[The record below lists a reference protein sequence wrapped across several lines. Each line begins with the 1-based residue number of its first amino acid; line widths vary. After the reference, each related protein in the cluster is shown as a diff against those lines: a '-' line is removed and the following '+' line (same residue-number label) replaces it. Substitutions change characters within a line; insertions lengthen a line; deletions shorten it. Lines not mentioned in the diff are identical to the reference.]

1 MAFFKRP
8 CKMKISFILL
18 FFFSLFSSSS
28 FAQKQNFSTLDSLFD
43 LLEINDR
50 FMGTLAISEKGNII
64 YSKSI
69 GKEDVASGKLS
80 NNLTKYRIGSIS
92 KMFTACLIFQA
103 IEENKLS
110 LKQTIN
116 HYFPK
121 ITNAKKITIGN
132 LLNHRS
138 GIHNYTNDTSYFN
151 YYTALKSQKEMLEI
165 IQVGGSDFKP
175 NSRAEYSNSNYIL
188 LSFILEKIYKKSY
201 EELLDIKIIQP
212 QGLKNTYFGKK
223 LDLAKN
229 ECASYRFSGKWELEN
244 ETNSSVSLGAGGI
257 VSTTE
262 DLLFFITNLFEGKII
277 QASSLEQMM
286 KLEDGFGMGIFSV
299 PFYDKKGYGHNGGI
313 DGFSSSLYTFPAE
326 NISIALTSNG
336 SRFNNN
342 DISIAALSSC
352 FNLPLQL
359 PSFSELELRSEDLD
373 KYLGSYANSEIPIKI
388 SITKDSLSLIAQ
400 ATGQPSFT
408 LETIGKDS
416 FEFSPAGVEIQF
428 IPEKN
433 LLILKQGGGEFTF
446 TRQ

>member
-1 MAFFKRP
+1 
-8 CKMKISFILL
+8 MKISFSLI
-18 FFFSLFSSSS
+18 FFFILYVSSS
-28 FAQKQNFSTLDSLFD
+28 FAQDKKFSTLDSLFN

-50 FMGTLAISEKGNII
+50 FMGTLSISENSKII

-103 IEENKLS
+103 IEEDKLS

-116 HYFPK
+116 RFFPK
-121 ITNAKKITIGN
+121 ITNAKEITIGN
-132 LLNHRS
+132 LLNHHS
-138 GIHNYTNDTSYFN
+138 GIHNYTNDTSYLN
-151 YYTALKSQKEMLEI
+151 YYTTLKSQKEMLEI
-165 IQVGGSDFKP
+165 IQAGGSDFKP
-175 NSRAEYSNSNYIL
+175 NSRTEYSNSNYIL

-201 EELLDIKIIQP
+201 EELLELKIIQP
-212 QGLKNTYFGKK
+212 LGLKNTYFGKK
-223 LDLAKN
+223 LELAKN
-229 ECASYRFSGKWELEN
+229 ECASYLFSGKWELEK
-244 ETNSSVSLGAGGI
+244 ETHSSISLGAGGI

-277 QASSLEQMM
+277 NAASLEQMT

-299 PFYDKKGYGHNGGI
+299 PFYDKKGFGHNGGI
-313 DGFSSSLYTFPAE
+313 DGFSSFLYTFPAE

-359 PSFSELELRSEDLD
+359 PSFSVIELSADDLD
-373 KYLGSYANSEIPIKI
+373 KYIGSYANPEIPIKI
-388 SITKDSLSLIAQ
+388 SITKDSLSLIGQ

-446 TRQ
+446 TRE

>member
-1 MAFFKRP
+1 
-8 CKMKISFILL
+8 MKSRS
-18 FFFSLFSSSS
+18 FFSILFVLFSVTS
-28 FAQKQNFSTLDSLFD
+28 FAQEQKFLALDSLFQILD
-43 LLEINDR
+43 ENNR
-50 FMGTLAISEKGNII
+50 FMGSLSISENGKII
-64 YSKSI
+64 YSKTI
-69 GKEDVASGKLS
+69 GKVDLASGKS
-80 NNLTKYRIGSIS
+80 SDNLTKYRIGSIS

-103 IEENKLS
+103 IEENKLN
-110 LKQTIN
+110 LKENIN
-116 HYFPK
+116 RFFPK
-121 ITNAKKITIGN
+121 IANSKEITIGN

-165 IQVGGSDFKP
+165 IQAGGSDFKP
-175 NSRAEYSNSNYIL
+175 NSKTEYSNSNYIL

-212 QGLKNTYFGKK
+212 LGLKNTYFGKK
-223 LDLAKN
+223 LELAKN
-229 ECASYRFSGKWELEN
+229 ECASYRFSGKWELEK
-244 ETNSSVSLGAGGI
+244 ETHSSVSLGAGGI

-262 DLLFFITNLFEGKII
+262 DLLFFITNLFDGKII
-277 QASSLEQMM
+277 QTSSLEQMM

-299 PFYDKKGYGHNGGI
+299 PFYDKKGFGHNGGI
-313 DGFSSSLYTFPAE
+313 DGFSSFLYTFPE
-326 NISIALTSNG
+326 EKISIALTSNG

-342 DISIAALSSC
+342 DISIAALSAC
-352 FNLPLQL
+352 FDLPVQL
-359 PSFSELELRSEDLD
+359 PSFSKLELRSEDLD

-388 SITKDSLSLIAQ
+388 SITKDSLSLIGQ

-446 TRQ
+446 TRE

>member
-1 MAFFKRP
+1 
-8 CKMKISFILL
+8 MKSRS
-18 FFFSLFSSSS
+18 FFSILFVLFSVTS
-28 FAQKQNFSTLDSLFD
+28 FAQVQKFLALDSLFQILD
-43 LLEINDR
+43 ENNR
-50 FMGTLAISEKGNII
+50 FMGSLSISENGKII
-64 YSKSI
+64 YSKTI
-69 GKEDVASGKLS
+69 GKADLASGKS
-80 NNLTKYRIGSIS
+80 SDNLTKYRIGSIS

-110 LKQTIN
+110 LKQNIN
-116 HYFPK
+116 RFFPK
-121 ITNAKKITIGN
+121 ITGAKEISIGN

-151 YYTALKSQKEMLEI
+151 YYTASKSQKEMLEI
-165 IQVGGSDFKP
+165 IQASGSDFKP
-175 NSRAEYSNSNYIL
+175 NSKAEYSNSNYIL

-212 QGLKNTYFGKK
+212 QVLKNTYFGKK
-223 LDLAKN
+223 LELAKN
-229 ECASYRFSGKWELEN
+229 ECASYLFSGKWELEN
-244 ETNSSVSLGAGGI
+244 ETHSSVSLGAGGI

-262 DLLFFITNLFEGKII
+262 DLLFFITKLFEGKII
-277 QASSLEQMM
+277 NTASLEQMM
-286 KLEDGFGMGIFSV
+286 KLEDGYGMGIFPV
-299 PFYDKKGYGHNGGI
+299 PFYDKKGFGHTGGI
-313 DGFSSSLYTFPAE
+313 DGFSSFLYIFPE
-326 NISIALTSNG
+326 EKISIALTSNG

-342 DISIAALSSC
+342 DIGIAALSAC

-359 PSFSELELRSEDLD
+359 PSFSAIELSAEDLN
-373 KYLGSYANSEIPIKI
+373 KYLGSYANPEIPIKI

-433 LLILKQGGGEFTF
+433 LLILKQGGGEFSF
-446 TRQ
+446 KRD

>member
-1 MAFFKRP
+1 
-8 CKMKISFILL
+8 MKSRSFYSIL
-18 FFFSLFSSSS
+18 FVLFSVTS
-28 FAQKQNFSTLDSLFD
+28 FAQEQKFLALDSLFQILD
-43 LLEINDR
+43 ENNR
-50 FMGTLAISEKGNII
+50 FMGSLSISENGKII
-64 YSKSI
+64 YSKTI
-69 GKEDVASGKLS
+69 GKVDLASGKS
-80 NNLTKYRIGSIS
+80 SDNLTKYRIGSIS

-116 HYFPK
+116 RFFPK
-121 ITNAKKITIGN
+121 ITNAKEITIGN

-165 IQVGGSDFKP
+165 IQASGSDFKP
-175 NSRAEYSNSNYIL
+175 NSKAEYSNSNYIL

-223 LDLAKN
+223 LELAKN

-244 ETNSSVSLGAGGI
+244 ETHSSVSLGAGGI

-262 DLLFFITNLFEGKII
+262 DLLFFITKLFEGKII
-277 QASSLEQMM
+277 NTASLEQMI
-286 KLEDGFGMGIFSV
+286 KLEDGYGMGIFPV
-299 PFYDKKGYGHNGGI
+299 PFYDKKGFGHTGGI
-313 DGFSSSLYTFPAE
+313 DGFSSFLYTFLE
-326 NISIALTSNG
+326 EKISIALTSNG

-342 DISIAALSSC
+342 DIGIAALSAC

-359 PSFSELELRSEDLD
+359 PSFSALELSAEDLD
-373 KYLGSYANSEIPIKI
+373 KYLGSYANPEIPIKI

-433 LLILKQGGGEFTF
+433 LLILKQGGGEFSF
-446 TRQ
+446 KRE

>member
-1 MAFFKRP
+1 
-8 CKMKISFILL
+8 MKISFSLI
-18 FFFSLFSSSS
+18 FFFILYVSSS
-28 FAQKQNFSTLDSLFD
+28 FAQDKKFSTLDSLFN

-50 FMGTLAISEKGNII
+50 FMGTLSISENSKII

-103 IEENKLS
+103 IEENKIS

-116 HYFPK
+116 RFFPK
-121 ITNAKKITIGN
+121 ITNAKEITIGN

-138 GIHNYTNDTSYFN
+138 GIHNYTNDTSYLN
-151 YYTALKSQKEMLEI
+151 YYTTLKSQKEMLEI
-165 IQVGGSDFKP
+165 IQASGSDFKP
-175 NSRAEYSNSNYIL
+175 NSRTEYSNSNYIL

-212 QGLKNTYFGKK
+212 LGLKNTYFGKK
-223 LDLAKN
+223 LELTKN
-229 ECASYRFSGKWELEN
+229 ECASYRFSGKWELEK

-277 QASSLEQMM
+277 HASSLEQMT
-286 KLEDGFGMGIFSV
+286 KLEDGFGMGVFSV
-299 PFYDKKGYGHNGGI
+299 PFYDKKGFGHTGGI
-313 DGFSSSLYTFPAE
+313 DGFSSFLYTFPE
-326 NISIALTSNG
+326 EKISIALTSNG

-342 DISIAALSSC
+342 DIGIAALSDC
-352 FNLPLQL
+352 FDKSFSL
-359 PSFSELELRSEDLD
+359 PSFYAVKLTSTDLD
-373 KYLGSYANSEIPIKI
+373 KYLGTYSNSEMPIKI
-388 SITKDSLSLIAQ
+388 VITKDSLSLKAQ
-400 ATGQPSFT
+400 ASGQQSFSLDAT
-408 LETIGKDS
+408 GKDT
-416 FEFSPAGVEIQF
+416 FEFSAAGVKIEF

-433 LLILKQGGGEFTF
+433 LLILMQGGGEFTF
-446 TRQ
+446 IKE

>member
-1 MAFFKRP
+1 MKSRSYFFT
-8 CKMKISFILL
+8 L
-18 FFFSLFSSSS
+18 FVLFSVTS
-28 FAQKQNFSTLDSLFD
+28 FAQEQKFLALDSLFQILD
-43 LLEINDR
+43 ENNR
-50 FMGTLAISEKGNII
+50 FMGSLSISENGKVT
-64 YSKSI
+64 YSKTI
-69 GKEDVASGKLS
+69 GKADLASGKS
-80 NNLTKYRIGSIS
+80 SDKLTKYRIGSIS

-110 LKQTIN
+110 LKQNIN
-116 HYFPK
+116 RFFPK
-121 ITNAKKITIGN
+121 ITNAKEITIGN

-165 IQVGGSDFKP
+165 IQAGGSDFKP
-175 NSRAEYSNSNYIL
+175 NSKTEYSNSNYIL

-201 EELLDIKIIQP
+201 EELLELKIIQP
-212 QGLKNTYFGKK
+212 LGLKNTYFGKK
-223 LDLAKN
+223 LELAKN
-229 ECASYRFSGKWELEN
+229 ECASYRFSGKWELEK

-262 DLLFFITNLFEGKII
+262 DLLFFITNLFNGKII
-277 QASSLEQMM
+277 QASSLEQMI
-286 KLEDGFGMGIFSV
+286 KIEDGFGMGIFSV
-299 PFYDKKGYGHNGGI
+299 PFYDKKGFGHNGGI
-313 DGFSSSLYTFPAE
+313 DGFSSFLYTFPE
-326 NISIALTSNG
+326 EKISIALTSNG

-342 DISIAALSSC
+342 DISIAALSAC
-352 FNLPLQL
+352 FDLPLQL

-373 KYLGSYANSEIPIKI
+373 KYLGSYANSGIPIKI
-388 SITKDSLSLIAQ
+388 SITKDSLSLIGQ

-446 TRQ
+446 TRE

>member
-1 MAFFKRP
+1 
-8 CKMKISFILL
+8 MKSRS
-18 FFFSLFSSSS
+18 FFSILFVLFSVTS
-28 FAQKQNFSTLDSLFD
+28 FAQEQKFLALDSLFQILD
-43 LLEINDR
+43 ENNR
-50 FMGTLAISEKGNII
+50 FMGSLSISENGKII
-64 YSKSI
+64 YSKTI
-69 GKEDVASGKLS
+69 GKADLASGKS
-80 NNLTKYRIGSIS
+80 SDNLTKYRIGSIS

-110 LKQTIN
+110 LKQNIN
-116 HYFPK
+116 RFFPK
-121 ITNAKKITIGN
+121 ITGAKEISIGN

-151 YYTALKSQKEMLEI
+151 YYTASKSQKEMLEI
-165 IQVGGSDFKP
+165 IQASGSDFKP
-175 NSRAEYSNSNYIL
+175 NSKAEYSNSNYIL

-223 LDLAKN
+223 LELAKN

-244 ETNSSVSLGAGGI
+244 ETHSSVSLGAGGI

-262 DLLFFITNLFEGKII
+262 DLLFFISNLFDGKII
-277 QASSLEQMM
+277 QASSLEQMT
-286 KLEDGFGMGIFSV
+286 KLEDGYGMGIFPV
-299 PFYDKKGYGHNGGI
+299 PFYDKKGFGHTGGI
-313 DGFSSSLYTFPAE
+313 DGFSSFLYTFPE
-326 NISIALTSNG
+326 EKISIALTSNG

-342 DISIAALSSC
+342 DIAIAALSDC
-352 FNLPLQL
+352 FDKSFSL
-359 PSFSELELRSEDLD
+359 PSFYAVALTSADLD
-373 KYLGSYANSEIPIKI
+373 KYLGSYANPEIPIKI

-433 LLILKQGGGEFTF
+433 LLILKQGGGEFSF
-446 TRQ
+446 KRD